1 MIATVDMVRA
11 AYNGVPEDGFHRDV
25 ECAAS
30 LITSLHKRTGMDFDQ
45 RNMLIK
51 GLQIVRGPHC
61 TQSAFASGLNQ
72 ERLQNWE
79 TENFIVF
86 ENIYYGSY
94 SEAIQQTMMQQ
105 HRFPVFICDQ
115 TKPHTR
121 FFKAGLFQIVQNV
134 KPDCFKTNC
143 NGYTVRGYLLLQR
156 VQGMPEEPSIA
167 EKKQWEAQSQILSLD
182 LNRDLNGSSCS
193 MAPSTA
199 APLVGTF
206 GAPPA
211 VSEQK
216 VQAPAASV
224 PYKSLLEQKFA
235 VFLQR
240 LGLEFT
246 YEKSMFALE
255 SYDRVPG
262 QTHTYH
268 PDFYLKKLRLHIEL
282 KPHYPHLEELDLCEQ
297 MAALGYDIVLM
308 YGTDFVPLF
317 QNFSDAPG
325 LEKRHYKQRQA
336 IRGMAWSGQTGQRL
350 PGEAVFIER
359 DGNITLECISISN
372 KTDMSCTWTPKLL
385 AAFQAAQEHKN

>member
-1 MIATVDMVRA
+1 MLATVEVVKA

-30 LITSLHKRTGMDFDQ
+30 VITSLHKRTGMDFDQ
-45 RNMLIK
+45 KNMLIK
-51 GLQIVRGPHC
+51 GLQIVRGPQC
-61 TQSAFASGLNQ
+61 TQSAFAAGLLQ
-72 ERLQNWE
+72 DRLQNWE

-94 SEAIQQTMMQQ
+94 SDAISKTMTEQ
-105 HRFPVFICDQ
+105 HSFPVFICDQ

-121 FFKAGLFQIVQNV
+121 FFKAGKFKIVQNV
-134 KPDCFKTNC
+134 KPDGFRTNC

-156 VQGMPEEPSIA
+156 AADEQQASLQQPLQAPQASLEQQQPSRA
-167 EKKQWEAQSQILSLD
+167 ERKEWE
-182 LNRDLNGSSCS
+182 
-193 MAPSTA
+193 
-199 APLVGTF
+199 
-206 GAPPA
+206 A
-211 VSEQK
+211 VSESDCVLAEQK
-216 VQAPAASV
+216 VGSRAPQTV
-224 PYKSLLEQKFA
+224 TYKSLLEQKFA

-255 SYDRVPG
+255 SYDRVEG

-317 QNFSDAPG
+317 QNYSDAPG

-336 IRGMAWSGQTGQRL
+336 IRGMGWSGQSGQRL

-359 DGNITLECISISN
+359 NGSITLECISISN

-385 AAFQAAQEHKN
+385 AAYQAAQDFKN